1 MCIYAYIHTLVNIY
15 YIYIYT
21 YVHAGYI
28 YSNYYQNPGTLGLV
42 DKILLYGCSGVLNG
56 FYCIA
61 LELLRCSEFSR
72 RKKIQFYFAHYFTLF
87 FFNLT
92 VCVFSQAQIKGPH
105 PKLN

>member
-1 MCIYAYIHTLVNIY
+1 MCVYICIHTYTSQHLL
-15 YIYIYT
+15 YIYIYIHT

-28 YSNYYQNPGTLGLV
+28 YSNYYQNPGTLWLV

-72 RKKIQFYFAHYFTLF
+72 RKKIQFYFAPLF
-87 FFNLT
+87 YTILFL
-92 VCVFSQAQIKGPH
+92 I
-105 PKLN
+105 

>member
-1 MCIYAYIHTLVNIY
+1 MCVYICIHTYTSQHLLYI

-28 YSNYYQNPGTLGLV
+28 YSNYYQNPGTLWLV

-72 RKKIQFYFAHYFTLF
+72 RKKNAILFCTLF
-87 FFNLT
+87 YTILFL
-92 VCVFSQAQIKGPH
+92 I
-105 PKLN
+105 